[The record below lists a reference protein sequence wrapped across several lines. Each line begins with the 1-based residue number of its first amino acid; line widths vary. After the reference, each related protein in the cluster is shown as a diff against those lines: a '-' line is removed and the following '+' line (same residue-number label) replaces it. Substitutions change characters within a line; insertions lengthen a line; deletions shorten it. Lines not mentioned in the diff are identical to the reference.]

1 MTEKT
6 KLFINGIDCSLRI
19 PLKFIDNRFYI
30 PVDAFRKLFN
40 ARVVWD
46 KEHSTVR
53 ISFNLKKLIKD
64 IHPKK
69 IKKGLGIEAK
79 LTKGPNGRLKPKAEL
94 TLGEIFKATLSKD
107 KVEAAIKLKL

>member
-1 MTEKT
+1 MSEKT
-6 KLFINGIDCSLRI
+6 KLFINGIDHSSLI

-30 PVDAFRKLFN
+30 PVDIFRKLFN
-40 ARVVWD
+40 ARAVWD
-46 KEHSTVR
+46 KEHNAVR

-79 LTKGPNGRLKPKAEL
+79 LTKGTNGRLKPTAEL
-94 TLGEIFKATLSKD
+94 SLGEIFKATLNKD
-107 KVEAAIKLKL
+107 KVEAAMKLRL